1 MKTLEEIT
9 KEEESKKLQFQKEYN
24 QENYFFVGIDLS
36 LTNTGLVILNEKS
49 EIVKQELI
57 STKPSDD
64 IEKRLL
70 EIEEKLSFI
79 PNIVRLQNV
88 YIEGLSFGSKGQ
100 SILELGALHYIV
112 RIFLYKK
119 NINYKTIS
127 PGTLK
132 KFVTG
137 KGNAKKNL
145 MLMKVFKKW
154 GIEFNDDNLC
164 DAFSLAKMAL
174 EEYSK
179 YKQMEIFKDEN

>member
-1 MKTLEEIT
+1 MIKLEDIIEDET
-9 KEEESKKLQFQKEYN
+9 EESQFQKTCN

-36 LTNTGLVILNEKS
+36 LTNTGLIILNEKS
-49 EIVKQELI
+49 EIIKQELI
-57 STKPSDD
+57 STKSSDE

-70 EIEEKLSFI
+70 EIEEKLAFI

-88 YIEGLSFGSKGQ
+88 YIEGLSYGSTGH
-100 SILELGALHYIV
+100 SILELGALHYII

-119 NINYKTIS
+119 NTNYKIIQ

-132 KFVTG
+132 KFITG

-145 MLMKVFKKW
+145 MLMKVFKRW
-154 GIEFNDDNLC
+154 GVEFNDDNLC

-174 EEYSK
+174 DEYT
-179 YKQMEIFKDEN
+179 IIINKDIDKNGN